1 MEIFFLALI
10 KPSRGEGSFSQ
21 ISMPVM
27 VVTLPVVFDG
37 FKDHGK
43 NKQSQQ

>member
-1 MEIFFLALI
+1 
-10 KPSRGEGSFSQ
+10 
-21 ISMPVM
+21 MPVM

-43 NKQSQQ
+43 NKHSQQ

>member
-1 MEIFFLALI
+1 
-10 KPSRGEGSFSQ
+10 
-21 ISMPVM
+21 MPVM